1 MITETGQHPADTDA
15 VALDLMDEATT
26 EALKEEILAAALG
39 AVQERLD
46 SADQMRR
53 QAMEIYADLLERQTT
68 SLAGLT
74 EQTEAERL
82 RLKEQTRILELA
94 LEQAQVEIDTLENRL
109 RETATQ
115 GAPASQL
122 ESELR
127 DAIQRLER
135 RNEIA
140 ANTSQALRDEMTAAR
155 EALAA
160 AEEQIADRDRR
171 IDELLRRN
179 AALSNELRLIQDQWE
194 QMQAP
199 SVT

>member
-1 MITETGQHPADTDA
+1 MITETGHQPADTDA

-26 EALKEEILAAALG
+26 AALKEEILAAALS

-68 SLAGLT
+68 SVAGLT

-115 GAPASQL
+115 GTPASQL

-140 ANTSQALRDEMTAAR
+140 ANTSQALRDEITAAR

-179 AALSNELRLIQDQWE
+179 AALSKELRLIQDQWE